1 MLIFGSF
8 TKKTIKSY
16 NFICNSHKK
25 VNKKEFIRT
34 GRNKKGRVHI
44 GVSTPTGTLP
54 CQNGGDLLSRLR
66 STIGVAEL
74 NCPVRNGKG
83 WNLRAKATSI
93 SLRP

>member
-1 MLIFGSF
+1 MKIIW
-8 TKKTIKSY
+8 KTAQNISIKSIFY
-16 NFICNSHKK
+16 DIQAYS
-25 VNKKEFIRT
+25 VSPRGGI
-34 GRNKKGRVHI
+34 KKGRVHI

>member
-1 MLIFGSF
+1 MKIIW
-8 TKKTIKSY
+8 KTAQNISIKSIFY
-16 NFICNSHKK
+16 DIQAYS
-25 VNKKEFIRT
+25 VSPPRGGI
-34 GRNKKGRVHI
+34 KKGRVHI

>member
-1 MLIFGSF
+1 MQI
-8 TKKTIKSY
+8 Y
-16 NFICNSHKK
+16 DFICDSHKK
-25 VNKKEFIRT
+25 SKQKGVYSEGKK
-34 GRNKKGRVHI
+34 NKKGRVHI